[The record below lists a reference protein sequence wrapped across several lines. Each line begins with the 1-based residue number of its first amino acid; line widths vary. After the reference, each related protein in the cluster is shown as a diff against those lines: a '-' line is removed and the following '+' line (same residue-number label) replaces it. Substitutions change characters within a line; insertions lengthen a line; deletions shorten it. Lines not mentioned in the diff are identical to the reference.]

1 MAQAA
6 CRRGV
11 FSVVHKRDNFSETIP
26 CLIIK
31 TKCLTG
37 QKGIRC
43 FYPGA
48 AEPVRFAQSFIQPL
62 STHKQNKNQPL
73 TSAHFM
79 TKINASGGCSTT
91 RSQTGGGIYSVS
103 SNAALKDCNHKYCIA
118 LLVGRRII
126 HPLSA
131 LLVDRRIIH
140 PMPVTSAPW
149 RT

>member
-6 CRRGV
+6 CQRGV

-48 AEPVRFAQSFIQPL
+48 AEPVRFAQSFIPPPKHTQA
-62 STHKQNKNQPL
+62 KQNKNQPL

-126 HPLSA
+126 HP
-131 LLVDRRIIH
+131 
-140 PMPVTSAPW
+140 MPATSAPW